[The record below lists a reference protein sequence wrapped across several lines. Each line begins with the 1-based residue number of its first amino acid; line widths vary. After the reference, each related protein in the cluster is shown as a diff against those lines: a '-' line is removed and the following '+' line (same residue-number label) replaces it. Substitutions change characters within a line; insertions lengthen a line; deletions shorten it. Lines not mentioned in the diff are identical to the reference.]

1 MTDKFF
7 LYSFS
12 YFCKYFVKKRNLKIT
27 FLGTGT
33 SQGVPVIA
41 CDCKVCQSKDSHDKR
56 LRSSVLIEIDQKIF
70 VIDTGPD
77 FRQQMLRASVKRVD
91 AILFTHEHKDH
102 IAGLDDIRSF
112 NWIYKKPMDIYA
124 EKRVLNALQIV
135 YSYVFAKD
143 KYPGIP
149 EMTLHE
155 IDETPFFIQGIE
167 IIPIRVFHYKLPVL
181 GYRICDFAYITDANL
196 IENTELNKL
205 KNLKCFVINALRKK
219 EHISHFNLEQAIN
232 IAQKVKAEQ
241 TFLTHISHLMG
252 FHREISAELPKGISL
267 AHDGLVV
274 KI

>member
-1 MTDKFF
+1 MK
-7 LYSFS
+7 
-12 YFCKYFVKKRNLKIT
+12 VT

-41 CDCKVCQSKDSHDKR
+41 CDCAICQSYDLHDKR
-56 LRSSVLIEIDQKIF
+56 LRSSVLIEVDNKF
-70 VIDTGPD
+70 LVIDTGPD
-77 FRQQMLRASVKRVD
+77 FRQQMLTANVKRVD

-124 EKRVLNALQIV
+124 EKRVLNALQIE
-135 YSYVFAKD
+135 YSYVFAED

-155 IDETPFFIQGIE
+155 IDENPFFIQGTE
-167 IIPIRVFHYKLPVL
+167 IVPIRAIHYKLPVL
-181 GYRICDFAYITDANL
+181 GYRIGDFAYITDASL
-196 IENTELNKL
+196 IENAEFEKL

-232 IAQKVKAEQ
+232 IAQKVEAEQ

-252 FHREISAELPKGISL
+252 FHREINAELPKGISL

-274 KI
+274 EM